1 MDCFLG
7 FAHCIL
13 SSGVIC
19 DGNANFTGFGS
30 ALDANSNL
38 GSMETATVVEA
49 ISEET
54 SPTKRTAFWTLAIGS
69 IGVVY
74 GDIGTSPLYAL
85 KESLTAASA
94 GGALTVDMV
103 VGVMSLMLWAL
114 TIIVTF
120 KYVLLIMRADNHGEG
135 GTLTLM
141 ALLQRVMGRNFFIIS
156 VMGMAGAALFYGDAI
171 ITPAISVLSAVEGM
185 KLVAPAFDPFILPLS
200 MLILIGLFVV
210 QSWGTAAVAAWFGP
224 IMMIWFVV
232 IAIGGLINLFDDI
245 HILAAINPIYGI
257 KFLVNHGHAG
267 LLALGAVF
275 LTVTGAEA
283 LYADMGHFGRR
294 PIQMAWLIVVFPA
307 LTLNYLGQGALL
319 LSHPEKLENPFFLL
333 YPDWALLPMV
343 LLATV
348 ATIIASQAVISG
360 AFSLTQQAMQLGL
373 LPRMEIRRT
382 SETEKGQIYIPR
394 VNWLLLIAVLYLVFA
409 FKSSSAL
416 ASAYGIAVTGTMV
429 ITSIMAF
436 FVMWRCW
443 KWSPATAAIVIAPF
457 IAVDT
462 VFLMANLL
470 KVVEGG
476 WIPLAIG
483 AGLMTVMLTWRR
495 GTNVLFERTR
505 KDEVPLGNFIQTLL
519 NSSSI
524 TRVKGMAVFLTGH
537 PDSTPTSL
545 LHNLK
550 HNKVLHEHNIIL
562 QVITEDTPRVGN
574 ADRIALKNLSDHF
587 TQITLRF
594 GYMESPNVPKALVA
608 CRALGLKFDVMSTSF
623 FLSRRSLRPAP
634 HSKMPHWQDK
644 LFINLARS
652 ADDASRYFHIP
663 SGRAVEVGTQITI

>member
-1 MDCFLG
+1 
-7 FAHCIL
+7 
-13 SSGVIC
+13 
-19 DGNANFTGFGS
+19 
-30 ALDANSNL
+30 
-38 GSMETATVVEA
+38 
-49 ISEET
+49 
-54 SPTKRTAFWTLAIGS
+54 LAVGS

-85 KESLTAASA
+85 KESLSAASA
-94 GGALTVDMV
+94 GHALTVDMV

-141 ALLQRVMGRNFFIIS
+141 ALLQQAMGRNFFILS
-156 VMGMAGAALFYGDAI
+156 LLGMAGAALFYGDAI
-171 ITPAISVLSAVEGM
+171 ITPAISVLSAVEGL
-185 KLVAPAFDPFILPLS
+185 KLVDPTFDPFILPLS
-200 MLILIGLFVV
+200 LVILIGLFVV
-210 QSWGTAAVAAWFGP
+210 QNWGTAAVAAWFGP
-224 IMMIWFVV
+224 IMMIWFIV

-245 HILAAINPIYGI
+245 HILAGINPIYGI
-257 KFLVNHGHAG
+257 KFLVTHGHAG

-283 LYADMGHFGRR
+283 LYADMGHFGRK
-294 PIQMAWLIVVFPA
+294 PIQTAWLIVVFPA

-343 LLATV
+343 VLATV

-394 VNWLLLIAVLYLVFA
+394 VNWLLLVLVLYLVFA
-409 FKSSSAL
+409 FRSSSAL

-436 FVMWRCW
+436 FVMWKCW
-443 KWSPATAAIVIAPF
+443 QWSPGTAAVVIAPF
-457 IAVDT
+457 IVVDT
-462 VFLMANLL
+462 IFLMANLL

-483 AGLMTVMLTWRR
+483 AGLMTLMLTWRR
-495 GTNVLFERTR
+495 GTQILRDRTR
-505 KDEVPLGNFIQTLL
+505 RDEVPLGDIIQTLSS
-519 NSSSI
+519 SSSI
-524 TRVKGMAVFLTGH
+524 HRVSGTAVFLTGH
-537 PDSTPTSL
+537 PESTPTSL

-562 QVITEDTPRVGN
+562 NVITEDMPRVAA
-574 ADRIALKNLSDHF
+574 ADRTSLEALSDRF
-587 TQITLRF
+587 TRITLRF
-594 GYMESPNVPKALVA
+594 GYMESPNVPKALAA
-608 CRALGLKFDVMSTSF
+608 CRPLGLNFDVMSTSF

-634 HSKMPHWQDK
+634 HSKMPRWQDK

-652 ADDASRYFHIP
+652 ADDASRYFSIP